1 MIASVDLTLHTNMSI
16 TRFSYYILNLILNYS
31 VSYTFYLMGITE
43 HQKSPTLGLLL
54 RYKFQVLWEN
64 GSTYLLYVNA
74 GNIY

>member
-1 MIASVDLTLHTNMSI
+1 
-16 TRFSYYILNLILNYS
+16 
-31 VSYTFYLMGITE
+31 MGITE
-43 HQKSPTLGLLL
+43 HQKSPTLGLAL